1 MLCKTYVS
9 VIDIHLS
16 MCEFMCIYKCM
27 SVLSTRLN
35 GKKKFER
42 FCRRLEVP
50 LVFTQRSDE
59 ARCAF

>member
-16 MCEFMCIYKCM
+16 MCVFTCMYKCI

-42 FCRRLEVP
+42 FCCGLEVP
-50 LVFTQRSDE
+50 LVFTQRSDK